1 MSESRIEM
9 KENKKEQHGV
19 RIDLDEDW
27 KLYSDS
33 MQWILYKKA
42 ESKTNKT
49 KVLSNEDESESGWT
63 KGFYAVGFFAT
74 LENALRAYLD
84 AKLRSS
90 AAKSIKELY
99 DNQQKIIQ
107 SLNEV
112 LKPFKI
118 TVNVE
123 R

>member
-1 MSESRIEM
+1 M
-9 KENKKEQHGV
+9 KTNKQEQHGV
-19 RIDLDEDW
+19 RIDLDENW
-27 KLYSDS
+27 KLGSDS
-33 MQWILYKKA
+33 MQWILYKKV
-42 ESKTNKT
+42 EGKTNKT
-49 KVLSNEDESESGWT
+49 EVLSSKDESKSGWT
-63 KGFYAVGFFAT
+63 KGYYAVGFFAT

-84 AKLRSS
+84 ARLRSS

-99 DNQQKIIQ
+99 DNQQRIIRN
-107 SLNEV
+107 LNKV

>member
-1 MSESRIEM
+1 MCYRISLRE
-9 KENKKEQHGV
+9 KDKIKKNKREQHGV

-27 KLYSDS
+27 KLGSDS
-33 MQWILYKKA
+33 MQWILYKKI
-42 ESKTNKT
+42 ERKTNEKEI
-49 KVLSNEDESESGWT
+49 LSDED
-63 KGFYAVGFFAT
+63 KYYAVGFFAT

-84 AKLRSS
+84 VKLRSS

-99 DNQQKIIQ
+99 DNQQRIIR
-107 SLNEV
+107 SLNKV

-123 R
+123 Q